1 MTTPQARGA
10 CISFRITKELDQR
23 IAEIAVNERRTKSDM
38 IRVALEDWAVSYERK
53 SVGST
58 L

>member
-1 MTTPQARGA
+1 MTTPQARDA
-10 CISFRITKELDQR
+10 CISFRITKDLDQR
-23 IAEIAVNERRTKSDM
+23 IDEIAVKERRTKSDM

-53 SVGST
+53 GVNSA